1 MNPTA
6 ARAAGPPWQGA
17 QAERAAALARGKPLR
32 EAEQRPAID
41 GNGDNAEWQGRLDD
55 TWFRVAL
62 LFRPR
67 QLTCLV
73 VIDIKVGRFG

>member
-1 MNPTA
+1 M
-6 ARAAGPPWQGA
+6 
-17 QAERAAALARGKPLR
+17 
-32 EAEQRPAID
+32 
-41 GNGDNAEWQGRLDD
+41 GDNAEWQGRLDD

-73 VIDIKVGRFG
+73 VIDLKVGRFG